1 MTYQEWADEYDHS
14 VAVLKGSIAKLREE
28 AKGQVSAAVLK
39 DLQYRISVLQ
49 TMCYECM
56 RTANEL
62 RKRKGEC

>member
-14 VAVLKGSIAKLREE
+14 VAVLKGSIAKLRED
-28 AKGQVSAAVLK
+28 AK